1 MIQYY
6 IVLILPAEV
15 AVSGVLVHGLNTE
28 MIVSL
33 LAASVCRLDLQLIRS
48 INKFWQT
55 FLRREREGKTSVE
68 GQRERGR
75 LTQCVHNSIETE
87 LLNCFVCLHLN

>member
-1 MIQYY
+1 MKARDRCICEAMCHQY
-6 IVLILPAEV
+6 IVQYIQCYFLPAEV

-33 LAASVCRLDLQLIRS
+33 LAAGVCRLDLQLIRS

-55 FLRREREGKTSVE
+55 FLRREREGKILE
-68 GQRERGR
+68 
-75 LTQCVHNSIETE
+75 
-87 LLNCFVCLHLN
+87 